1 MLGVITG
8 GIFLTSGM
16 AEMFNGHALMA
27 NMVLGF
33 FIINFVE
40 HHNDIFSVVEGI
52 EEPFF
57 GLFFT
62 LAGTHFDLKLMQAAG
77 LLSVVITVGRFA
89 GKIFGSRFGS
99 QVSHAPDNVK
109 KYLGYALLPTAGVT
123 VGLVF
128 DAQAYLGKAAFS
140 EIMLSGVLGSV
151 LINEFITPFLVKHI
165 LQKSG
170 ETGAE

>member
-8 GIFLTSGM
+8 GIFLTSGV

-33 FIINFVE
+33 FVINFVE
-40 HHNDIFSVVEGI
+40 HHNDLFSVIEGV

-62 LAGTHFDLKLMQAAG
+62 LAGTHFDLKLMEAAG
-77 LLSVVITVGRFA
+77 MLALMITVGRFA
-89 GKIFGSRFGS
+89 GKIFGSRIGS
-99 QVSHAPDNVK
+99 GFSHAPDNVK

-151 LINEFITPFLVKHI
+151 LINEFMTPFIVKYV
-165 LQKSG
+165 LNKSG
-170 ETGAE
+170 ETGK